1 MKVSIT
7 VKSGNP
13 VIIVNAQTARVA
25 KAMTSAFRE
34 GGDKLKQRG
43 RASIAGG
50 GFSSRWQNA
59 FRVNVYPKNGNSVRP
74 RIFAYHKIKYA
85 GQFEEPEPVRGS
97 PYVWLPIEKN
107 LPLQGRG
114 KRWTPHD
121 FVNNVGPLKGG
132 RHGSRPILFGQVTVS
147 QHSGVPLA
155 LPISDRTRHG
165 ERVRARFFKAN
176 KRKAWLP
183 VFVGVS
189 SVNDPKRFNLT
200 GAAEVTAAEL
210 GGLFGRVWD
219 SSNG

>member
-1 MKVSIT
+1 MKVSIS
-7 VKSGNP
+7 VKAGDP
-13 VIIVNAQTARVA
+13 VIIVDAATGRLA

-34 GGDKLKQRG
+34 GGDKLKSRG

-85 GQFEEPEPVRGS
+85 GQFEEPEPVHGT
-97 PYVWLPIEKN
+97 PLVWLPITKN
-107 LPLQGRG
+107 LPGGQ
-114 KRWTPHD
+114 RWTPD
-121 FVNNVGPLKGG
+121 KYTKQIGPLRSG
-132 RHGSRPILFGQVTVS
+132 RHSGKPLLFGQISVNRSSKPVK
-147 QHSGVPLA
+147 LA
-155 LPISDRTRHG
+155 KKGGLRG
-165 ERVRARFFKAN
+165 KAVG
-176 KRKAWLP
+176 KVWLP

-200 GAAEVTAAEL
+200 GAAQVTAAEL
-210 GGLFGRVWD
+210 GGLFGKSWD